1 MKYFT
6 IPLCFLL
13 FYSCSKKESNV
24 VTPTTPSKEQTSVK
38 NSTISL
44 QVPGISPSEIGSA
57 VNGSVSGTTLYTKEG
72 VEHLIISPT
81 LFFNEPLIPAIHLI
95 KKNNEWVYES
105 GYSEGAMGAGRDSEI
120 FDNVGSIVFADHG
133 LELRQGTWPNG
144 HIMMAKTNG
153 ERLVW
158 TTISTDR
165 SFYHSIST
173 GDLNNDGLRDII
185 GLNMGTKGNWY
196 DNLHPYLQKSDGTFE
211 ATRTLVSYNNWP
223 GAYGGGAVLVANV
236 WGDTR
241 PEIIRADYGINP
253 SFPSPRYSFAI
264 FSYST
269 QTNKY
274 EYIKGPGVYGF
285 ATQNLGAT
293 SMREVDF
300 DNDGDLDIALAFEGS
315 QTNGVEIWLNNGN
328 ADYVATNSRLEYT
341 FNDLQFREFE
351 VGDIDNDG
359 WQDIILNPV
368 NGNLFKSAT
377 ASGIGVLYL
386 HNLIWK
392 NNKGTFEKLNKE
404 QRITFNQVPSYLK
417 SFVINNRLKFIGIRG
432 NLDGALIITEINPVF

>member
-1 MKYFT
+1 MKYFF

-24 VTPTTPSKEQTSVK
+24 VTPTTPNKEQTSVK

-105 GYSEGAMGAGRDSEI
+105 SYSEGAMGAGRDSEI

-158 TTISTDR
+158 TTIATDR

-293 SMREVDF
+293 SMRAVDF

-351 VGDIDNDG
+351 VGDIDGDG

-368 NGNLFKSAT
+368 NGNLFKSAN
-377 ASGIGVLYL
+377 AGNGELYL

-392 NNKGTFEKLNKE
+392 NNKGIFEKLSNE
-404 QRITFNQVPSYLK
+404 QKITFAQLSTYLK
-417 SFVINNRLKFIGIRG
+417 SFVINNKLKFIGIRG

>member
-24 VTPTTPSKEQTSVK
+24 VTPTTPNKEQTSVK

-105 GYSEGAMGAGRDSEI
+105 SYSEGAMGAGRDSEI

-144 HIMMAKTNG
+144 HIMLAKTNG

-236 WGDTR
+236 LGDTR

-253 SFPSPRYSFAI
+253 SFPSPRYSFVI

-293 SMREVDF
+293 SMRAVDF

-351 VGDIDNDG
+351 VGDIDGDG

-368 NGNLFKSAT
+368 NGNLFKSAN
-377 ASGIGVLYL
+377 AGNGELYL

-392 NNKGTFEKLNKE
+392 NNKGIFEKLSKE
-404 QRITFNQVPSYLK
+404 QKITFAQLPTYLK
-417 SFVINNRLKFIGIRG
+417 SFVINNKLKFIGIRG

>member
-105 GYSEGAMGAGRDSEI
+105 SYSEGAMGAGRDSEI

-144 HIMMAKTNG
+144 HIMLAETNG

-185 GLNMGTKGNWY
+185 GLNMGTKGTWY

-293 SMREVDF
+293 SMRAVDF

-351 VGDIDNDG
+351 VGDIDGDG

-368 NGNLFKSAT
+368 NGNLFKSAN
-377 ASGIGVLYL
+377 AGNGELYL

-392 NNKGTFEKLNKE
+392 NNKGIFEKLSKE
-404 QRITFNQVPSYLK
+404 QKITFAQLPTYLK
-417 SFVINNRLKFIGIRG
+417 SFVINNKLKFIGIRG

>member
-105 GYSEGAMGAGRDSEI
+105 SYSEGAMGASRDSEI

-144 HIMMAKTNG
+144 HIMLAETNG

-253 SFPSPRYSFAI
+253 SFPSPRYSFVI

-293 SMREVDF
+293 SMRAVDF

-328 ADYVATNSRLEYT
+328 TDYVATNSRLEYT

-351 VGDIDNDG
+351 VGDIDGDG

-368 NGNLFKSAT
+368 NGNLFKSAN
-377 ASGIGVLYL
+377 AGNGELYL

-392 NNKGTFEKLNKE
+392 NNKGIFEKLSKE
-404 QRITFNQVPSYLK
+404 QKITFAQLPTYLK
-417 SFVINNRLKFIGIRG
+417 SFVINNKLKFIGIRG

>member
-72 VEHLIISPT
+72 IEHLIISPT

-105 GYSEGAMGAGRDSEI
+105 SYSEGAMGASRDSEI

-144 HIMMAKTNG
+144 HIMLAKTNG

-253 SFPSPRYSFAI
+253 SFPSPRYSFVI

-293 SMREVDF
+293 SMRAVDF

-368 NGNLFKSAT
+368 NGNLFKSAN
-377 ASGIGVLYL
+377 AGNGELYL

-392 NNKGTFEKLNKE
+392 NNKGIFEKLSKE
-404 QRITFNQVPSYLK
+404 QKITFAQLPTYLK
-417 SFVINNRLKFIGIRG
+417 SFVINNKLKFIGIRG

>member
-105 GYSEGAMGAGRDSEI
+105 SYSEGAMGAGRDSEI

-351 VGDIDNDG
+351 VGDIDGDG

-368 NGNLFKSAT
+368 NGNLFKSAN
-377 ASGIGVLYL
+377 AGNGELYL

-392 NNKGTFEKLNKE
+392 NNKGIFEKLSKE
-404 QRITFNQVPSYLK
+404 QKITFAQLPTYLK
-417 SFVINNRLKFIGIRG
+417 SFVINNKLKFIGIRG

>member
-105 GYSEGAMGAGRDSEI
+105 SYSEGAMGAGRDSEI

-144 HIMMAKTNG
+144 HIMLAKTNG

-253 SFPSPRYSFAI
+253 SFPSPRYSFVI

-293 SMREVDF
+293 SMRAVDF

-328 ADYVATNSRLEYT
+328 TDYVATNSRLEYT

-351 VGDIDNDG
+351 VGDIDGDG

-368 NGNLFKSAT
+368 NGNLFKSAN
-377 ASGIGVLYL
+377 AGNGELYL

-392 NNKGTFEKLNKE
+392 NNKGIFEKLSKE
-404 QRITFNQVPSYLK
+404 QKITFAQLPTYLK
-417 SFVINNRLKFIGIRG
+417 SFVINNKLKFIGIRG